1 MLESLLQVSISCSS
15 AAAAPSL
22 SALPQLEI
30 PPGQCIMGYCLAMK
44 VLAAVMFRA
53 NASLHCHL
61 HTTYLCTALTAL
73 VQVLR

>member
-1 MLESLLQVSISCSS
+1 
-15 AAAAPSL
+15 
-22 SALPQLEI
+22 
-30 PPGQCIMGYCLAMK
+30 MGYCLAMK